1 MPIFISKG
9 QPDIIDKK
17 SVEGNKR
24 TKEKNGTDLNNK
36 EKIIERGAFILEEN
50 DLDDLFNLKL
60 YRTKTVL
67 DGDKEVKSTVL
78 IGDNLFGHLFNKEKN
93 LIDTIL
99 NDEKEKANERPDL
112 VKEIS
117 DIAKNTV
124 VPKAESELI
133 KNLKLSEKRIMKMK
147 AGNSIEN
154 DLASFPV
161 DDILDWVV
169 IILLILEIEDK
180 SFNFFF
186 NLIIRSECHSET
198 QIVY

>member
-1 MPIFISKG
+1 MPIVISKG
-9 QPDIIDKK
+9 QTNIIDKK

-36 EKIIERGAFILEEN
+36 DKIIERGAFILEEN

-67 DGDKEVKSTVL
+67 DGDKEVNSTVL

-124 VPKAESELI
+124 APKAESELI
-133 KNLKLSEKRIMKMK
+133 KNLKLSEKRIVKMK

-154 DLASFPV
+154 DLAAFPV

-169 IILLILEIEDK
+169 IILLILEIEV
-180 SFNFFF
+180 
-186 NLIIRSECHSET
+186 I
-198 QIVY
+198 

>member
-1 MPIFISKG
+1 MPIVISKG
-9 QPDIIDKK
+9 QPNIIDKK

-161 DDILDWVV
+161 DNILDWVV

>member
-1 MPIFISKG
+1 MPIVISKG
-9 QPDIIDKK
+9 QPNIIDKK

-180 SFNFFF
+180 SFNFFL
-186 NLIIRSECHSET
+186 NLIIRSVCHSEI
-198 QIVY
+198 QIIY